1 MVSWPEIAA
10 KRSNPSMPREQD
22 AKQRERRDR
31 AIVRMYRD
39 GIKLAVIASDCNL
52 SERGVTRIVRNNGIK
67 GRPNLRDKLGLKCWS
82 LRESGLS
89 QKAIA
94 AKLGLTSEWSVKQ
107 LIRRTRRGLEA
118 EIAGLEAENAK
129 LRRLVAQKARRGA

>member
-1 MVSWPEIAA
+1 
-10 KRSNPSMPREQD
+10 
-22 AKQRERRDR
+22 
-31 AIVRMYRD
+31 MYRD
-39 GIKLAVIASDCNL
+39 GVKLAAIASEWNL
-52 SERGVTRIVRNNGIK
+52 SARGVTRIVRDNGIK
-67 GRPNLRDKLGLKCWS
+67 ARPNLRDKLGLKCWA

-94 AKLGLTSEWSVKQ
+94 AKLGLVSEWSVKQ

-129 LRRLVAQKARRGA
+129 LRRLVGAKERSQPG

>member
-1 MVSWPEIAA
+1 
-10 KRSNPSMPREQD
+10 MPREQD
-22 AKQRERRDR
+22 PKKRERRDR
-31 AIVRMYRD
+31 AVVRMYRD
-39 GIKLAVIASDCNL
+39 GIRLAVIASEWNL
-52 SERGVTRIVRNNGIK
+52 SARGVARIVRDNGIK
-67 GRPNLRDKLGLKCWS
+67 ARPNLRDKLGLKCWA

-94 AKLGLTSEWSVKQ
+94 AKLGLASDWSVKQ

-129 LRRLVAQKARRGA
+129 LRRLVGAKEPSQPG